1 MAWSTTET
9 EISGEIEKFY
19 IDVIGIHLPQP
30 SANMAEMP
38 NATNANYL
46 KGLLFYMLQQLIL
59 HFVPQ

>member
-1 MAWSTTET
+1 M
-9 EISGEIEKFY
+9 EKFY

-46 KGLLFYMLQQLIL
+46 KGLPFYILQQLIL